1 MDPST
6 AGTWVTVLIVVLLVA
21 YAGVEETM
29 RLFAYLDLHLRYSWI
44 KFKMMLMR
52 RKLKQQLLKDLPE
65 FNKLIKEY
73 SKDD

>member
-6 AGTWVTVLIVVLLVA
+6 TGIWVTVLIVVLLVA

-65 FNKLIKEY
+65 YNKLIKEHT
-73 SKDD
+73 KDD